1 MDRFSVGAKL
11 AMLGLNKGG
20 QQANNETLSRS
31 EPMWL
36 DGSTPVSSAEAEEQP
51 KSILKRPSAEQALK
65 PSGARVSFGPT
76 TFSDQ
81 VHKSNPESMSATELL
96 QCMCSK
102 HSEGIVVSTNF
113 GPNSAVILHLVTRV
127 YPNIPVVWVDTG
139 YLSKETYIHAEQ
151 LSKLLNLNLH
161 VFQPSMSR
169 ARMEAIYGN
178 LWETDEKEFGRLRKV
193 EPMKRALN
201 ELNVK
206 ASIVGLRRSQLG
218 NSARSVSRISKDGNE
233 RYRVLPIFDWTD
245 ADMLQ
250 YIKDYGLPLHGD
262 VTSGPRRDA
271 LRYAEHGI
279 NAISLVAEEA
289 PKKSVRAAPS
299 IPLKINETPLSM
311 GKIQE
316 LPDVEVYTK
325 VNSSLCK
332 STRKLLEEKGTAFT
346 EYIVDIDI
354 AEDTLLASIGGGQ
367 KSAPFVFI
375 GGQYVGG
382 FNEICERL
390 GEDPRR
396 HVAVWGR
403 NVANIQVGL
412 V

>member
-11 AMLGLNKGG
+11 AMLGLNKG
-20 QQANNETLSRS
+20 QQANDETLSRS

-36 DGSTPVSSAEAEEQP
+36 DGSMPITSADAEEQP
-51 KSILKRPSAEQALK
+51 KSILKRPSTEQALK

-76 TFSDQ
+76 SFSDQ
-81 VHKSNPESMSATELL
+81 IHKKDPENMSATELL
-96 QCMCSK
+96 QSMCSK
-102 HSEGIVVSTNF
+102 HNDGIVVSTNF

-169 ARMEAIYGN
+169 ARMEAVYGN

-218 NSARSVSRISKDGNE
+218 NSARSVSRVSKDGNE
-233 RYRVLPIFDWTD
+233 RYRVLPIFDWCD
-245 ADMLQ
+245 ADMLK
-250 YIKDYGLPLHGD
+250 YVEDYGLPLHGD
-262 VTSGPRRDA
+262 ASSGPRRDA

-279 NAISLVAEEA
+279 NSNSLVAKEA
-289 PKKSVRAAPS
+289 PKNSVRVSNSMPMAT
-299 IPLKINETPLSM
+299 NETFK
-311 GKIQE
+311 GKVQQ
-316 LPDVEVYTK
+316 LPDVEVYTRI
-325 VNSSLCK
+325 NSSLCK
-332 STRKLLEEKGTAFT
+332 STRKLLEDKGMAFT
-346 EYIVDIDI
+346 EYIVGVDI
-354 AEDTLLASIGGGQ
+354 AEDTLLASIGGDK
-367 KSAPFVFI
+367 KSAPFVFV
-375 GGQYVGG
+375 GGQYVGS
-382 FNEICERL
+382 FNEMCERL

-403 NVANIQVGL
+403 NVANVQVGL